1 MADSRDLNFEV
12 VDQLIEAGVEPRSLL
27 EDLIRAMDSNEVN
40 DNLAFIVRVSD
51 YSGLLDPETDKELDT
66 YERN

>member
-51 YSGLLDPETDKELDT
+51 YSELLDSETDKELDT

>member
-51 YSGLLDPETDKELDT
+51 YSELLDPETDKELDT